1 MKLCLT
7 CIFSSALHLLPLYIQ
22 YKHFKLQNKIQK
34 RRIYRVAQKTNSFS
48 KPQIYLSKVCNSF
61 LENASSK
68 LIL

>member
-34 RRIYRVAQKTNSFS
+34 RRIYRVAQKNKFIFET
-48 KPQIYLSKVCNSF
+48 PDLSVKS
-61 LENASSK
+61 L
-68 LIL
+68 